1 MNWST
6 FSVQLQRNFRTSS
19 GMSAKLSEHFH
30 AKLAQGG
37 RNMPSRR
44 RFTALASATTLAGLF
59 TPSSGRADLVG
70 HTARI
75 MVGFPAGASPDFVAR
90 VLAEYVKGY
99 APSVIVDNRPGAGGR
114 LPLDALKGS
123 DPDGS
128 VMVLTPGDQ
137 VALFPH
143 VYAKLGYDVLR
154 DFAPVSTVCMVQFL
168 WVVGPLVPPQ
178 VKTLADFV
186 TWCRANPKLASY
198 GSPGEGTRPHFMGV
212 SFARATGV
220 EMTNVPYKGGP
231 PIVQDLLAGQIAAAP
246 SVVSNVLPHVESGKL
261 RALATTAPQRAT
273 ILPQVPT
280 AREAGYPALEGVEW
294 FGLFVPASTPAE
306 IVSGLNAVVRTSLES
321 EAVKTSMAKQSFEPS
336 GCTPPEFAQL
346 IKSDLKQWAATVK
359 AVGFKPMD

>member
-1 MNWST
+1 
-6 FSVQLQRNFRTSS
+6 
-19 GMSAKLSEHFH
+19 
-30 AKLAQGG
+30 
-37 RNMPSRR
+37 MPSRR
-44 RFTALASATTLAGLF
+44 RFTALASAATFAGLF
-59 TPSSGRADLVG
+59 APSSGRADLISRP
-70 HTARI
+70 ARI
-75 MVGFPAGASPDFVAR
+75 MVGFPAGSSPDFVAR

-114 LPLDALKGS
+114 LPLDALKGG

-137 VALFPH
+137 VALFPY

-154 DFAPVSTVCMVQFL
+154 DFAPVSTVCKVQFL

-186 TWCRANPKLASY
+186 AWCRANPKLASY

-212 SFARATGV
+212 SFAREAGV

-231 PIVQDLLAGQIAAAP
+231 PVVQDLLAGQLAAAP
-246 SVVSNVLPHVESGKL
+246 LVVSNALPHVELGKL
-261 RALATTAPQRAT
+261 RALATSAPQRAT

-280 AREAGYPALEGVEW
+280 AREAGYPALEGVEL
-294 FGLFVPASTPAE
+294 FGLFVPISTPAE
-306 IVSGLNAVVRTSLES
+306 IVLGLNSVVRKSLDS
-321 EAVKTSMAKQSFEPS
+321 EAVKASMAKQAFEPS
-336 GCTPPEFAQL
+336 GCTPPEFVQL
-346 IKSDLKQWAATVK
+346 IKSDLERWAATVK

>member
-1 MNWST
+1 
-6 FSVQLQRNFRTSS
+6 
-19 GMSAKLSEHFH
+19 
-30 AKLAQGG
+30 
-37 RNMPSRR
+37 MPSRR
-44 RFTALASATTLAGLF
+44 RFAALASAATFAGLF
-59 TPSSGRADLVG
+59 APSSGRADLISRP
-70 HTARI
+70 ARI
-75 MVGFPAGASPDFVAR
+75 MVGFPAGSSPDFVAR

-114 LPLDALKGS
+114 LPLDALKGG

-137 VALFPH
+137 VALFPY

-154 DFAPVSTVCMVQFL
+154 DFAPVSTVCKVQFL
-168 WVVGPLVPPQ
+168 LVVGPLVPPQ

-186 TWCRANPKLASY
+186 AWCRANPRLASY

-212 SFARATGV
+212 SFAREAGV

-231 PIVQDLLAGQIAAAP
+231 PVVQDLLAGQLAAAP
-246 SVVSNVLPHVESGKL
+246 SVPSNVLPHIESGRL

-273 ILPQVPT
+273 ILPQVST

-294 FGLFVPASTPAE
+294 FGLFVPIGTPAE
-306 IVSGLNAVVRTSLES
+306 IVLGLNAVVRKALDD
-321 EAVKTSMAKQSFEPS
+321 EAVKASLAKQAFEPS
-336 GCTPPEFAQL
+336 GCTPLEFVQL
-346 IKSDLKQWAATVK
+346 IKSDLERWAATVK